1 MVRFL
6 KNKFQNFSFNTFDQ
20 RKKVTTLIA
29 DIVLVSHFAI
39 VIFITFGFFLIPIGY
54 KSNWAWVKNL
64 KLRICHCGMMTF
76 VTLES
81 LLGITCPLTLF
92 ENNLR
97 GVSENTS
104 FISYWIYQIIFWDL
118 PSQFFIILYSVVLTW
133 TFLLWRLFPPI
144 IKKQQLIYSPPKLI
158 TKN

>member
-1 MVRFL
+1 
-6 KNKFQNFSFNTFDQ
+6 
-20 RKKVTTLIA
+20 LIA

-54 KSNWAWVKNL
+54 KSNWVWVKNL

-76 VTLES
+76 ITLES

-92 ENNLR
+92 ENSLR
-97 GVSENTS
+97 GVSETAS

-118 PSQFFIILYSVVLTW
+118 PSQFFIILYCFALAW

-144 IKKQQLIYSPPKLI
+144 IKK
-158 TKN
+158 